1 MTARKP
7 LILAYDIGTTSVK
20 TCLYE
25 ADEVFKLLASAML
38 PYTIEIK
45 ENGGAEQDP
54 EVWLLSMAETT
65 KSVLKESEADVKR
78 IAGLTFSSQMQG
90 LVLADSAGRAVR
102 PAMSYMD
109 QRAVKQKRNFG
120 RGPKIEGIPLRK
132 MLSSIRITGLAPTSV
147 KDPIWKYLWVK
158 ENEPAAFQKTAYWLD
173 VKDFIIFRL
182 TGRPTATRDSA
193 CAAGLFDNRPGK
205 YRWSRKL
212 CSMYGADPR
221 HLPEIIESHEIA
233 GSLTQAAA
241 EPLGLPPGIP
251 VFGGGG
257 DASLIGLGAGA
268 VRENDAHIY
277 MGTSGWV
284 SVVTSK
290 RLLDIKHMIASI
302 TCAVPDRYHY
312 FCEQETSGKCLE
324 WVRDHLALDEIGIYL
339 EKKDVTL
346 EPESIYRNLF
356 EFLDEVIET
365 VQPGCSGLLFTPW
378 LHGSRSPFEDPNV
391 RGMFFNIGLQTGKSE
406 MIRSV
411 VEGIAYNARWMLE
424 SIEKK
429 ITVGRRLLF
438 AGGGALSPVTAQIMA
453 DITGRE
459 IEVPKEPHNTGAL
472 GAALIAAV
480 GLQIIE
486 NLEHIPRRISVQG
499 LFYPRT
505 NHAEVYERNYQVFR
519 KLYIRNKKLFSRLNK
534 AE

>member
-1 MTARKP
+1 MREGKP

-25 ADEVFKLLASAML
+25 AGEVFRLLASAML
-38 PYTIEIK
+38 SYSIDIK
-45 ENGGAEQDP
+45 ENGGAEQNP
-54 EVWLLSMAETT
+54 EVWLMSMAETT
-65 KSVLKESEADVKR
+65 ERVLEESRAPVER
-78 IAGLTFSSQMQG
+78 IVGLTFSSQMQG
-90 LVLADSAGRAVR
+90 LVLVDAEGEAVR

-109 QRAVKQKRNFG
+109 QRAVAQKENFG

-132 MLSSIRITGLAPTSV
+132 MLRSIRITGLAPTSV
-147 KDPIWKYLWVK
+147 KDPIWKYRWVR
-158 ENEPAAFQKTAYWLD
+158 ENEPAAFQRTAYWLD

-182 TGRPTATRDSA
+182 TGRPVATRDSA
-193 CAAGLFDNRPGK
+193 CATALFDNRPGK
-205 YRWSRKL
+205 YRWNRRL
-212 CSMYGADPR
+212 CSMYGIDPR

-233 GSLTQAAA
+233 GTLIPAAA
-241 EPLGLPPGIP
+241 EALGLPPGIP
-251 VFGGGG
+251 VLGGGG

-268 VRENDAHIY
+268 VKENDAHIY

-339 EKKDVTL
+339 EKRDVTF

-356 EFLDEVIET
+356 EFLDEVIDT
-365 VQPGCSGLLFTPW
+365 VQPGCKGLLFAPW

-391 RGMFFNIGLQTGKSE
+391 RGIFFNIGLQTGKSE

-459 IEVPKEPHNTGAL
+459 IEVPEEPHNSGAL

-486 NLEHIPRRISVQG
+486 NLEDVPERISVQRV
-499 LFYPRT
+499 FFPRKE
-505 NHAEVYERNYQVFR
+505 HAGIYERNYRVF
-519 KLYIRNKKLFSRLNK
+519 KELYSRNKKLFFQLNRSK
-534 AE
+534 